1 MLIRKLFRTAW
12 SYKAQFISMVIM
24 ITLGMG
30 MFLGFNM
37 EWKSIEVDTGK
48 FFADTNYADYRLYS
62 EKGFTTD
69 DLKKISCIDGVDA
82 ATRYLSVNLDIK
94 GEKNKSLALDVSEN
108 YTVSTF
114 IVTEGAEYDENG
126 DGFWLSDKFA
136 AANDYKIGDTLT
148 LEFQGT
154 EISGKI
160 VGLIKAG
167 EHMICVADKNQMMP
181 DYTTYGYAYIT
192 PKKLRSVVE
201 EKAKNTAVDEL
212 KAKGVPEEYIDDSLK
227 EILTEEMIDEALD
240 KVYAQVN
247 LLSELSKETLEDK
260 VKDALGR
267 TIMVTSK
274 DEHVVYKESN
284 GEAEEGKTMGSVLPV
299 LFLLIAILT
308 MVTTMHRIATKEKTQ
323 IGTLKALGFK
333 NRRILFHYTSY
344 GLFIGLVGTALGV
357 ALGYGVC
364 KVIMSENG
372 MMGTYFDM
380 PDWGAAIPEFCY
392 PVMAAT
398 IILLTLISFL
408 SVRSQLRGTA
418 ADALRPYTPKKMR
431 KTLFERFRFWYKL
444 HFGTKWNIRDLSRH
458 KSRSAMTLFGIIGC
472 MVLMVGGLGMRDTM
486 SGFLDL
492 LDNDISNYTT
502 KVNLVDN
509 ADQEKSK
516 ALCRELEGDWE
527 SLTGISLDGDTVAL
541 DIIRNPNGLFNVI
554 DEDNNRISLSDEG
567 VYLCLRLKDKANIGD
582 EIEFSPYGSK
592 DTYKAK
598 VLGYN
603 RSIMTESVTMTD
615 TLADK
620 LGIDYSISSIYTDKT
635 ISEIPANDLI
645 TGKQDKAQLMET
657 FNSFVQIMDS
667 MVIILVVAAA
677 VLGIVVLYNLGV
689 MSYVERSR
697 ELATLKVL
705 GFRNRS
711 IGRLL
716 ISQNIWLTFIG
727 VVIGLPAGV
736 GVLQWLITALAG
748 EYEMKL
754 MLGPLTYCVSILL
767 TFGVSLLVG
776 LMVARKNRRIDM
788 VEALK
793 CAE

>member
-1 MLIRKLFRTAW
+1 MLTRKLFRTAW
-12 SYKAQFISMVIM
+12 SYKAQFISMILM

-37 EWKSIEVDTGK
+37 EWKTIEVDTFK
-48 FFADTNYADYRLYS
+48 FFEETNYADYRLYS
-62 EKGFTTD
+62 EKGFTAD
-69 DLKKISCIDGVDA
+69 DLDKIEGIEGVDA

-114 IVTEGAEYDENG
+114 TVMDGEAYDENG

-136 AANDYKIGDTLT
+136 AANDYKIGDSLT
-148 LEFQGT
+148 LEFQGV

-181 DYTTYGYAYIT
+181 DYNTFGYAYIS
-192 PKKLRSVVE
+192 PKKLRSVAE
-201 EKAKNTAVDEL
+201 EKAKGNAREEL
-212 KAKGVPEEYIDDSLK
+212 EKSGVPAEMIDDSINELFK
-227 EILTEEMIDEALD
+227 NGDMVDKALNQ
-240 KVYAQVN
+240 VYAQVN
-247 LLSELSKETLEDK
+247 LISDLEKSDLEER

-267 TIMVTSK
+267 TIMVSPK
-274 DEHVVYKESN
+274 DDHVVYKESQ

-299 LFLLIAILT
+299 LFLLIAVLT

-333 NRRILFHYTSY
+333 NRRILRHYTSY
-344 GLFIGLVGTALGV
+344 GLFIGLVGTGLGV
-357 ALGYGVC
+357 ALGYVVC
-364 KVIMSENG
+364 KLIMSENG

-380 PDWGAAIPEFCY
+380 PDWSAAIPAFCY
-392 PVMAAT
+392 PVMGGT
-398 IILLTLISFL
+398 ILLLTLISFL
-408 SVRSQLRGTA
+408 SVRQQLKGTA

-431 KTLFERFRFWYKL
+431 KVFLERFRFWDKM

-502 KVNLVDN
+502 KVNLADN
-509 ADQEKSK
+509 ADLEQSK
-516 ALCRELEGDWE
+516 ALCKELDGDWE
-527 SLTGISLDGDTVAL
+527 SLSGISFEGDTVSL
-541 DIIRNPNGLFNVI
+541 DIVRNPNNLFNVI
-554 DEDNNRISLSDEG
+554 DEDNNRIDLSDEG
-567 VYLCLRLKDKANIGD
+567 VYLCLRLKDKADIGD

-592 DTYKAK
+592 ETYTVK
-598 VLGYN
+598 VVGYN
-603 RSIMTESVTMTD
+603 RSIMTESVTLSD
-615 TLADK
+615 KLADK
-620 LGIDYSISSIYTDKT
+620 LGLDYSISSIYTDKKT
-635 ISEIPANDLI
+635 DDIPSSDLI
-645 TGKQDKAQLMET
+645 SGKQDKAQLMET

-667 MVIILVVAAA
+667 MVIILVVAA
-677 VLGIVVLYNLGV
+677 VILGIVVLYN
-689 MSYVERSR
+689 
-697 ELATLKVL
+697 LATLKVL
-705 GFRNRS
+705 GFRNRA
-711 IGRLL
+711 IGKLL
-716 ISQNIWLTFIG
+716 ISQNIWMTFIG

-736 GVLQWLITALAG
+736 GVLQWLLTALAG

-767 TFGVSLLVG
+767 TFGVSLFVSF
-776 LMVARKNRRIDM
+776 MVARKNKKIDM

-793 CAE
+793 GAE